1 MDDQIKRQTPTPGG
15 HSLLQLIVLL
25 PAAAASTS
33 ASTSTSKTSTSTTT
47 TTTVTATAT
56 ATTTTATTTTT
67 TTRYDDDYCH
77 YYRHLLRLLLLVADG
92 ISHFTTILG
101 TTGCNKYLSCFF
113 HAQQSRK

>member
-47 TTTVTATAT
+47 TTATATAT
-56 ATTTTATTTTT
+56 ATTTTATTTT

-92 ISHFTTILG
+92 ISHFTAILG